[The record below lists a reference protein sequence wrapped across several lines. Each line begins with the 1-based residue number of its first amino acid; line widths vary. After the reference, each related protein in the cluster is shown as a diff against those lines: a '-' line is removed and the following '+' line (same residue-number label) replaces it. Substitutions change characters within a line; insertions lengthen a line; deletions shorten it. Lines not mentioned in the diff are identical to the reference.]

1 MKSAL
6 LAKALTLTAALAI
19 ALTPGCRRKAKEPI
33 TPIPSAARS
42 GDSSG
47 RIANPPPG
55 LGGGA
60 DRGGT
65 LTPGGTLGD
74 GSSVGDSGVTQ
85 RNISPNENIG
95 LGAGPIDPSMFDSD
109 RSQFAANVVY
119 FDFDS
124 AILKVSEKGKLAA
137 VVSFLKSDGNVAVQI
152 EGHCDERGT
161 EEYNRSLGER
171 RALAIREELALEGV
185 DPNRAVTI
193 SYGEDRPA
201 VAGNNEAA
209 WSKNRR
215 GEFILLRPR

>member
-6 LAKALTLTAALAI
+6 FAKALTLTAALAI
-19 ALTPGCRRKAKEPI
+19 AFTPGCRRKAKEPI
-33 TPIPSAARS
+33 TPIPGRTGDAAAR
-42 GDSSG
+42 
-47 RIANPPPG
+47 IPNPPPG
-55 LGGGA
+55 IGGGSDTSRA
-60 DRGGT
+60 
-65 LTPGGTLGD
+65 LTPGGSLGD
-74 GSSVGDSGVTQ
+74 GSDVTGSGVTQ

-95 LGAGPIDPSMFDSD
+95 LGAGPIDPSMFDAD

-124 AILKVSEKGKLAA
+124 AILKSSEKGKLGA
-137 VVSFLKSDGNVAVQI
+137 VSSYLKGTANVALQI

-185 DPNRAVTI
+185 DPNRVVTI

-201 VAGNNEAA
+201 VSGSNESA

-215 GEFILLRPR
+215 GEFILLRPK

>member
-6 LAKALTLTAALAI
+6 FAKALTLTAALAI
-19 ALTPGCRRKAKEPI
+19 AFTPGCRRKAKEPI
-33 TPIPSAARS
+33 TPIPGART
-42 GDSSG
+42 GDASG
-47 RIANPPPG
+47 RIGNPPPG
-55 LGGGA
+55 IGGGSDSVRPLSQA
-60 DRGGT
+60 GT
-65 LTPGGTLGD
+65 VGD
-74 GSSVGDSGVTQ
+74 GSDASGSGVSQ

-95 LGAGPIDPSMFDSD
+95 LGSGPIDPSMFDSD

-124 AILKVSEKGKLAA
+124 AILKVSEKGKLSA
-137 VVSFLKSDGNVAVQI
+137 VVSYLKANANVAVQI

-185 DPNRAVTI
+185 DPNRVVTI

-201 VAGNNEAA
+201 VAGSNESA

-215 GEFILLRPR
+215 GEFVLLRPKG